1 MITNMP
7 AKGLFKKRY
16 EILVCIVLVLAT
28 FAIYFQIGAFEF
40 KNYDTDIYVYENNR
54 VRAGL
59 NWHNFRWA
67 LTTTYFGN
75 WLPLT
80 WLSHMLDVQ
89 LYGLDA
95 KSHYLTNLMFH
106 MANTLLLF
114 WVFRRMGGGG
124 WRSCLVA
131 ALFALHPLH
140 VESVA
145 WIAERKDVLCT
156 FWGLLT
162 LWCYIGYAQRPQIGR
177 YVAVFLFFILGLM
190 SKPMLVTLPFVMLLL
205 DYWPLKRMQWDG
217 AGQDNNTAKL
227 IGARLFLVVE
237 KIPLFIASAASC
249 IVTFYAQKASGAV
262 GSLAALPMHDRIANA
277 LFSYVRYIAKMLWPT
292 NLAVIYP
299 YPEDFPL
306 WMVSAACLLI
316 AAVTYLALKHA
327 KTRPWLLVGWLWYLG
342 TLVPVIGLVQV
353 GHQAMADRYTYIP
366 SIGLFIIIAWGA
378 SQLAARWRYGKTV
391 LTIMALSAVC
401 CLSLVTRTQLRHW
414 ENSVTLF
421 RHTIEVTKKN
431 TAAHNNLG
439 NALLEKADAQIAIK
453 HFATVLALNPKNAK
467 AQNNLGNAFMKIERV
482 DEAIG
487 HYLESI
493 ELAPAVAR
501 THNNLAVALYRQ
513 KQMAESIRHFL
524 TALRL
529 KPDYA
534 EAYNNLG
541 AAYRRTGQGER
552 AARSYLKAIEL
563 RPDFAEAYNNLGILL
578 LHQGKPKTASSY
590 FHKALAAKPGYQK
603 AQENL
608 KKVKAAQEQY
618 N

>member
-1 MITNMP
+1 
-7 AKGLFKKRY
+7 
-16 EILVCIVLVLAT
+16 
-28 FAIYFQIGAFEF
+28 
-40 KNYDTDIYVYENNR
+40 
-54 VRAGL
+54 
-59 NWHNFRWA
+59 
-67 LTTTYFGN
+67 
-75 WLPLT
+75 
-80 WLSHMLDVQ
+80 
-89 LYGLDA
+89 
-95 KSHYLTNLMFH
+95 
-106 MANTLLLF
+106 
-114 WVFRRMGGGG
+114 
-124 WRSCLVA
+124 
-131 ALFALHPLH
+131 
-140 VESVA
+140 
-145 WIAERKDVLCT
+145 
-156 FWGLLT
+156 
-162 LWCYIGYAQRPQIGR
+162 
-177 YVAVFLFFILGLM
+177 
-190 SKPMLVTLPFVMLLL
+190 
-205 DYWPLKRMQWDG
+205 
-217 AGQDNNTAKL
+217 
-227 IGARLFLVVE
+227 
-237 KIPLFIASAASC
+237 
-249 IVTFYAQKASGAV
+249 
-262 GSLAALPMHDRIANA
+262 
-277 LFSYVRYIAKMLWPT
+277 VRYIAKMLWPT

-316 AAVTYLALKHA
+316 ASVTYLALKHA

-378 SQLAARWRYGKTV
+378 SQWAARWRYGKTV
-391 LTIMALSAVC
+391 LTIVAVSAVC
-401 CLSLVTRTQLRHW
+401 CLSLITRMQLQHW

-421 RHTIEVTKKN
+421 RNTIEVTKKN
-431 TAAHNNLG
+431 TVAHNNLG
-439 NALLEKADAQIAIK
+439 NALLEKGDAQVAVK

-513 KQMAESIRHFL
+513 KRMAESIRHFL

-590 FHKALAAKPGYQK
+590 FRKALASKPDYKK
-603 AQENL
+603 AQDNL
-608 KKVKAAQEQY
+608 KKLEAAQEKF